1 MTVLYFAHSRRIAGV
16 PREELPL
23 VTALSVSV
31 FWDQL
36 IHRHPGL
43 ASLRASSRLARDN
56 DFLSADACIGPA
68 DEIAI
73 IPPVSG
79 G

>member
-1 MTVLYFAHSRRIAGV
+1 MTVLYFAHARRATSISDEKIPLSTSLSIA
-16 PREELPL
+16 E
-23 VTALSVSV
+23 
-31 FWDQL
+31 FWDL
-36 IHRHPGL
+36 IVQRHPAL
-43 ASLRASSRLARDN
+43 ASLRTSSRLAREN
-56 DFLSADACIGPA
+56 DFLSSDTRIGPD

>member
-1 MTVLYFAHSRRIAGV
+1 MTVLYFAHARRATGV
-16 PREELPL
+16 SEEKIPL
-23 VTALSVSV
+23 STSLTATE
-31 FWDQL
+31 FWDL
-36 IHRHPGL
+36 IVQRHPAL
-43 ASLRASSRLARDN
+43 AALRTSSRLAREN
-56 DFLSADACIGPA
+56 DFLPSDARISID